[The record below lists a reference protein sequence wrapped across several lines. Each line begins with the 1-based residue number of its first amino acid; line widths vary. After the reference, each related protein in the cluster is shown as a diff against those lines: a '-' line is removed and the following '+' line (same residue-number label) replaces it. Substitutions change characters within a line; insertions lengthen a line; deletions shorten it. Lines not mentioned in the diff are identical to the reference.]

1 MEFKEH
7 HEIQQH
13 VFVDIL
19 FWWLKKINSWLNDLY
34 EEDQIPHFEQTTENY
49 QLLAKLKERHK
60 EATLLTK
67 SLIKEMVRNKS
78 GTYFI
83 ASV

>member
-1 MEFKEH
+1 
-7 HEIQQH
+7 
-13 VFVDIL
+13 
-19 FWWLKKINSWLNDLY
+19 
-34 EEDQIPHFEQTTENY
+34 
-49 QLLAKLKERHK
+49 LAKLKERHK